1 VTIKATWQ
9 GTTIQGSG
17 HLLGVRQHF
26 IRFAGCSVKTCPIRR
41 DCDEVFSLNKMNGY
55 LVEVEE
61 AIDRAVQEVGTG
73 GWLHITGGEPTDQYE
88 ELDELVKQ
96 AYRRKLKVHIQTS
109 GVRAVEIPYDWLTIS
124 PKVPARHLEQRYGQE
139 IIMVYEDQPLE
150 DLRAYME
157 TTSFWYYY
165 LQPKWESREGG
176 KGTATNGPETAEA
189 VSKLRVDTDAPRHF
203 NGQDWMMT
211 IQAHKYWGVK

>member
-1 VTIKATWQ
+1 MTIRATWQ

-41 DCDEVFSLNKMNGY
+41 DCDEVYSLNKLNGY
-55 LVEVEE
+55 LIESEEVV
-61 AIDRAVQEVGTG
+61 DRAVQEVGTG

-88 ELDELVKQ
+88 ELEELVRLAQ
-96 AYRRKLKVHIQTS
+96 RRKLKVHIQTS
-109 GVRAVEIPYDWLTIS
+109 GVRAVEMPFDWLTVS
-124 PKVPARHLEQRYGQE
+124 PKIPAQHLEQQYGQE
-139 IIMVYEDQPLE
+139 ILVVYEGQPLE
-150 DLRAYME
+150 ELEAYRGH
-157 TTSFWYYY
+157 SRYWYYY

-176 KGTATNGPETAEA
+176 KGVAINGPQTAEA
-189 VSKLRVDTDAPRHF
+189 VSKLQRNTQGRRHF

-211 IQAHKYWGVK
+211 IQAHKYWGVE